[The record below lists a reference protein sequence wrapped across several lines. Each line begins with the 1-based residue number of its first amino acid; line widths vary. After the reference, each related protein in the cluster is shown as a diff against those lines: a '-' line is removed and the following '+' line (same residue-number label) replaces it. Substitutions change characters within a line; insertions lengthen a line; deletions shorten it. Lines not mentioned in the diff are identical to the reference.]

1 MEYTYGYRD
10 NIIIPDKHNTGYSG
24 ELTSMAD
31 FFGSYYKE
39 GSTMYITASLQ
50 NALGTVYENIDF
62 TNVVNLN
69 KTNLKP
75 MTFRNC
81 RFNNTAPYAV
91 NTGSNFL
98 TNDIEVVF
106 ENCEFSGQTSAC
118 VQPTAKFKMI
128 NCKIH
133 DMGSDGGKVF
143 DNGLYENC
151 YFYNIGMTDG
161 AHADGIQITGTNNN
175 FSIIN
180 CRFDVPSY
188 TGYSSNS
195 GIFFVLEGDS
205 YNSVI
210 KDCVMTGGNYTFYY
224 GRKDVES
231 GVAIEG
237 NVVNNIIIGCSY
249 RYGILNDNSNSFN
262 HNEVKAAD
270 KLFVSSVYKENGK
283 IKLLVTNY
291 TNTERVLKLV
301 TDSGITSVT
310 IPACPLCT
318 DGLAYTTLSDF
329 PFDIEIE
336 VNGNYIVCYDTEI
349 SEEHQI
355 RYVTFVEDN
364 SITVSELFKQIC
376 DAIREKTGTTN
387 LIKHTDIP
395 SMIRSI
401 IINCNEHLSS
411 ITATKTKTEYTVND
425 TLNIDDITVTAN
437 YSDGSSSV
445 VSGWTSNVS
454 DIDMASE
461 GTKTLT
467 ISYTEN
473 EITKTTSVDITVSAV
488 TPEPEPSP
496 IVPQTGTWQLKE
508 TTGKK
513 YIILGTDDDNNG
525 NAKYFR
531 LLRTYGFPYTMNTEA
546 ETVSQTKALGTDVD
560 DTIFTDA
567 DAPAL
572 FPDGVDVITLG
583 KYLHDNNLGEVAQH
597 GHSGSVLWDSEKLTG
612 DFLTSLHT
620 SYVEQGGTKTEEEL
634 RIAIMEQL
642 ADTDVAQDAP
652 YVARARRT
660 LEEIY
665 GFHINTVG
673 IWGGSVTAV
682 IDNIELNLTT
692 IKNATNYN
700 WRKHNYSAVSSILGS
715 VGENNTLYDIRRLTN
730 NDPDINIKNISSV
743 KYGKALE
750 LFWHNPFGDIGIDG
764 LRTIF
769 NHIKSLVDSGDVEV
783 VTRMQY
789 AKLGEYVD
797 NPVIKIEASRD
808 YILIGNED
816 SKTAYTVIATY
827 EDGSTSDVT
836 IDSFIDNRN
845 VNVSVAGN
853 YNVAIEYKGINTNIS
868 VVVSDGT
875 VFPVDLGLCYMVHT
889 NDSTGAYEV
898 NAYYNTEFGSNHLI
912 NYNTAYDYYIT
923 YNNNSTNNNTYP
935 TINKVYCYAADESYL
950 GYIGIS
956 NATGKVSDVVLPRV
970 DETYPDTSFIRL
982 QGRLNKSYPNTQVEW
997 SCYYKLRD

>member
-1 MEYTYGYRD
+1 MEYMYGYRD
-10 NIIIPDKHNTGYSG
+10 NVIIPDKYNTGCRG

-39 GSTMYITASLQ
+39 GSTMYMSSSLQ

-62 TNVVNLN
+62 TDVISLN
-69 KTNLKP
+69 KTNLKA

-81 RFNNTAPYAV
+81 RFNKTAAYAV

-98 TNDIEVVF
+98 TNDVEVVF

-143 DNGLYENC
+143 DNGSYENC
-151 YFYNIGMTDG
+151 YFYNIGMTNG
-161 AHADGIQITGTNNN
+161 AHADGIQVTSTNNN

-188 TGYSSNS
+188 TGYNSNA

-210 KDCVMTGGNYTFYY
+210 KDCVMTGGNFTFCY
-224 GRKDVES
+224 GRKNSES

-249 RYGILNDNSNSFN
+249 RYGILNDNSNSFD

-301 TDSGITSVT
+301 TDSGTTSVT
-310 IPACPLCT
+310 IPACPLYE

-336 VNGNYIVCYDTEI
+336 VDGNYVVCYDTEI
-349 SEEHQI
+349 SEENQI

-364 SITVSELFKQIC
+364 SITVPELFKQIC

-425 TLNIDDITVTAN
+425 ALNIDDITVTAN

-445 VSGWTSNVS
+445 VSDWTSNVS
-454 DIDMASE
+454 DVDMASE

-473 EITKTTSVDITVSAV
+473 GITKTTSINITVSAAA
-488 TPEPEPSP
+488 PEPEPSP
-496 IVPQTGTWQLKE
+496 IVPQTGTWQLKT

-531 LLRTYGFPYTMNTEA
+531 LLRTYGFPYTMNVEA
-546 ETVSQTKALGTDVD
+546 ENASKTKALGSDVD
-560 DTIFTDA
+560 DTIFTSD

-597 GHSGSVLWDSEKLTG
+597 GTSSKILWDSEKLTG
-612 DFLTSLHT
+612 DFLTSLYT
-620 SYVEQGGTKTEEEL
+620 SYVE
-634 RIAIMEQL
+634 
-642 ADTDVAQDAP
+642 
-652 YVARARRT
+652 
-660 LEEIY
+660 
-665 GFHINTVG
+665 
-673 IWGGSVTAV
+673 
-682 IDNIELNLTT
+682 
-692 IKNATNYN
+692 
-700 WRKHNYSAVSSILGS
+700 
-715 VGENNTLYDIRRLTN
+715 
-730 NDPDINIKNISSV
+730 
-743 KYGKALE
+743 
-750 LFWHNPFGDIGIDG
+750 
-764 LRTIF
+764 
-769 NHIKSLVDSGDVEV
+769 
-783 VTRMQY
+783 
-789 AKLGEYVD
+789 
-797 NPVIKIEASRD
+797 
-808 YILIGNED
+808 
-816 SKTAYTVIATY
+816 
-827 EDGSTSDVT
+827 
-836 IDSFIDNRN
+836 
-845 VNVSVAGN
+845 
-853 YNVAIEYKGINTNIS
+853 
-868 VVVSDGT
+868 
-875 VFPVDLGLCYMVHT
+875 
-889 NDSTGAYEV
+889 
-898 NAYYNTEFGSNHLI
+898 
-912 NYNTAYDYYIT
+912 
-923 YNNNSTNNNTYP
+923 
-935 TINKVYCYAADESYL
+935 
-950 GYIGIS
+950 
-956 NATGKVSDVVLPRV
+956 
-970 DETYPDTSFIRL
+970 
-982 QGRLNKSYPNTQVEW
+982 
-997 SCYYKLRD
+997 